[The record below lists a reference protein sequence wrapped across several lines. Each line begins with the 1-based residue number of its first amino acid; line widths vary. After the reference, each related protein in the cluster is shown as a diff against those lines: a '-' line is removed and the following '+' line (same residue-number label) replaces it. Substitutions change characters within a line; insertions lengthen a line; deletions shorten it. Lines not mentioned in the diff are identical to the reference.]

1 MMKSPTHSSRKP
13 GFALIVTLSLMI
25 LLTVIAVGLLTL
37 SSISLRSSS
46 QGLAQAEAQAN
57 ARLALLLALGDLQ
70 KSLGPDRAVTATSE
84 ILATPAA
91 AVAKPNIT
99 GVWESWWDF
108 NPNSSPAPVYRTEK
122 TNRFR
127 RWLVSSADMAEAESR
142 DFATTAWTGKTI
154 ELVGSGSLGTSATAS
169 ATAAAK
175 VTAGLVPVSKNG
187 RVQGSYAW
195 HVADESVKA
204 RINLYRDPAQNT
216 TLAQKRALLAGHRP
230 DPSVIKGPDGSLLSC
245 LPTDMIAAD
254 FATATA
260 NAGKIISLG
269 QAELLDNAKDKIKPL
284 RNDITPYSLG
294 VLADV
299 RGGGLKQDLSSMFEM
314 GSATSNTLPADF
326 TSKKLYQST
335 HGITGVSDPNWSALA
350 GYYNS
355 FLSVTS
361 PETKPTYATKS
372 SSTNTQLVPTGYN
385 PMPVVAKVEMIYS
398 LVARPCTE
406 VFWYTH
412 DSGNNGALDLYDYFL
427 CLILTPVVTLHNPY
441 NVHIQFH
448 SMKVSF
454 KNIPVAFRF
463 MYQKNSSGAYLS
475 QSVNPDSFESY
486 NQMMWPG
493 MGADKHE
500 FGIRIAN
507 WADTKPISSS
517 TVINSPIN
525 LRPGQTIICGTYLDP
540 TASLK
545 RDAGLHDKTQSFDWL
560 NILSKEMKARPSF
573 VPGLGFETWGV
584 TMAHTVDNHPN
595 AGGSWCSNQMLRDQS
610 PGPNPKISK
619 TTATDKFYVEYKI
632 ERPKYW
638 TNWSHASLAA
648 IQPGTPVQPNFAV
661 TAEIQATI
669 NGPFESCAK
678 IAYDYKDDPTLQSI
692 FNNRTYRYPPTDG
705 YKASDLAAPGAVLYN
720 AQSSYVHPFAVFS
733 AYARTTN
740 GGVYETGKR
749 TKSGA
754 DSPQVNL
761 LKDGGLGGTP
771 FLFHNST
778 RSNFTI
784 DLAAQK
790 PSAQAYELNFQ
801 PFLSKGDFQDY
812 MDVDAINRVP
822 SLSGNKTTSG
832 IKSGSYLE
840 FPSGPLISIADFRR
854 SNALATAYPP
864 HFVQPVA
871 NSRLHPLMSPDKV
884 SETNTSIATDA
895 LLDHSFLANHALYD
909 RFYFSTFARRGTTR
923 ADSVFEQFMNGT
935 APLALQAFQPYLP
948 VGKSVTT
955 AKAELF
961 ASGKPNATAYKNAA
975 EYQMIRGPFNVN
987 STSVQAWKAALAS
1000 MNKSDVATLWARS
1013 SALETKA
1020 AGGVPIPAMSL
1031 LNGGANRT
1039 AAVDATKI
1047 DNEKSNNWNGYR
1059 VLTESELENLATKI
1073 VAEVRDR
1080 GPFLSMSEFV
1090 NRQVGPL
1097 GPRTLAGALES
1108 AIAESEINEK
1118 KNATSA
1124 DSFLSQVPITA
1135 TDVSDPKLYNYK
1147 TPEATTGNPAAGAPG
1162 WVSQGDLLR
1171 ILEPAAT
1178 VRGDTFV
1185 IRTYGEARDVA
1196 GNIIAR
1202 AYAEAVVQRVPE
1214 YVDPA
1219 DRPSLNPYTDPTASA
1234 ANKTF
1239 GRRINVVSF
1248 RWLSTNEI

>member
-1 MMKSPTHSSRKP
+1 
-13 GFALIVTLSLMI
+13 
-25 LLTVIAVGLLTL
+25 
-37 SSISLRSSS
+37 
-46 QGLAQAEAQAN
+46 
-57 ARLALLLALGDLQ
+57 
-70 KSLGPDRAVTATSE
+70 
-84 ILATPAA
+84 
-91 AVAKPNIT
+91 
-99 GVWESWWDF
+99 
-108 NPNSSPAPVYRTEK
+108 
-122 TNRFR
+122 
-127 RWLVSSADMAEAESR
+127 
-142 DFATTAWTGKTI
+142 
-154 ELVGSGSLGTSATAS
+154 
-169 ATAAAK
+169 
-175 VTAGLVPVSKNG
+175 
-187 RVQGSYAW
+187 
-195 HVADESVKA
+195 VADESVKA

-245 LPTDMIAAD
+245 LPTDLIAAD

-326 TSKKLYQST
+326 ASKKLYQST

-372 SSTNTQLVPTGYN
+372 NSTITELVPKGYN
-385 PMPVVAKVEMIYS
+385 PAPVIAKVDTIFS
-398 LVARPCTE
+398 LIVRPISDLGWLESSARAA
-406 VFWYTH
+406 
-412 DSGNNGALDLYDYFL
+412 GYDYNVD
-427 CLILTPVVTLHNPY
+427 LIYTPVVTLHNPY
-441 NVHIQFH
+441 NVNISFH
-448 SMKVSF
+448 RMNVTF
-454 KNIPVAFRF
+454 LNVPVAFNF
-463 MYQKNSSGAYLS
+463 MLDKSGTGNFVS
-475 QSVNPDSFESY
+475 QSIQPGTFESINIMAGNGSDTY
-486 NQMMWPG
+486 AVN
-493 MGADKHE
+493 
-500 FGIRIAN
+500 IAN
-507 WADTKPISSS
+507 WANTEKLSSS
-517 TVINSPIN
+517 SAIAAPIVMK
-525 LRPGQTIICGTYLDP
+525 PGQTLVCGPRFRPNRGWADDQGGDTD
-540 TASLK
+540 
-545 RDAGLHDKTQSFDWL
+545 SFDWGNHL
-560 NILSKEMKARPSF
+560 KLTESIKAQPG
-573 VPGLGFETWGV
+573 VIPGLGFETYGV
-584 TMAHTVDNHPN
+584 APSCYYIP
-595 AGGSWCSNQMLRDQS
+595 GRRDPAWS
-610 PGPNPKISK
+610 TLYLSD
-619 TTATDKFYVEYKI
+619 TATNPIQPTSRFYV
-632 ERPKYW
+632 
-638 TNWSHASLAA
+638 NFQMQ
-648 IQPGTPVQPNFAV
+648 QPRWKSDGGQTPPDVEAPPSFVV
-661 TAEIQATI
+661 TADIQASPSSTLV
-669 NGPFESCAK
+669 PYAK
-678 IAYDYKDDPTLQSI
+678 LQFDYMDDSTLKKI
-692 FNNRTYRYPPTDG
+692 FDDRVYRYPPTE
-705 YKASDLAAPGAVLYN
+705 YLTASNAPAAPPRLKFSDQGAYT
-720 AQSSYVHPFAVFS
+720 HPFAIFS

-749 TKSGA
+749 SKSGA

-761 LKDGGLGGTP
+761 LKDGRLAGAP
-771 FLFHNST
+771 FLFHNPSRT
-778 RSNFTI
+778 NFTMN
-784 DLAAQK
+784 LATQK

-801 PFLSKGDFQDY
+801 PFLSKGDYQDY
-812 MDVDAINRVP
+812 MDVDATNRVP

-840 FPSGPLISIADFRR
+840 FPSGPLMTIADFRR
-854 SNALATAYPP
+854 SNALTTAYPP

-884 SETNTSIATDA
+884 SETNTGIATDA

-909 RFYFSTFARRGTTR
+909 RFYFSTFATRGSTKPD
-923 ADSVFEQFMNGT
+923 AVFEQFMNGT

-948 VGKSVTT
+948 VGKTIAS
-955 AKAELF
+955 AKAGLYT
-961 ASGKPNATAYKNAA
+961 GVLPTQTAYKNAA